1 MAQSTNE
8 HTVDACADQV
18 LGYVNFSDGK
28 HDPATFRAF
37 DRLFEKELSRRE
49 ALDCEASDA
58 QHVDRS
64 DEDSPSEANGKSN
77 GTAKNIPG
85 RSPSSCA
92 ADGVHHLLRQRL
104 VLLQETSEAFRD
116 SNQAKAALAVVF
128 EHLLPRYRIQH
139 SDLIFGHSYDFLFNS
154 FFVARAFEI
163 VLRLIVANTEE
174 TIGNKDLA
182 DSAFETFNDYLG
194 HRPIATLQTRKIEPY
209 REEWIRPIP
218 IFVRDAGFA
227 TSRYREI
234 AERAIQYLSET
245 DDSILHAAH
254 FDSDRLEELAIDPRS
269 FDFDHPANKRPNFHF
284 GQWDEHSVDNEGYF
298 HRFVVH
304 EVTLEALLERVEQAT
319 TDADNP
325 IDREEALAE
334 AGAVLAGTILMAA
347 GVSGRGPGA
356 FDSNTTLSTLLP
368 IIAAY
373 RDQFYAKLI
382 RTLPDSHRQRLQA
395 ELKSRQQPFGAARQA
410 LNASLS
416 QRRACQLVNCRLA
429 SIYARMGYPEAA
441 IKQLDTVAVA
451 SARIVCQV
459 DCLLGSIHLALRDR
473 DLAKAVKT
481 VPEAVSLLKRGIHC
495 GALVDPWNM
504 LGFDAN
510 YSLFPAL
517 ENTVRDHRV
526 YELVDLVERIFAV
539 CSELLSE
546 AAAQDDQQLYRSIRQ
561 EFLQLVEWWRQFA
574 AHEVSSIGAV
584 DPQEIFEAA
593 QLVAEALNL
602 WHKGGAETGDI
613 SFWSQHAQM
622 FDSPK
627 AYSLVVTALMQRGD
641 HQTANALLVHW
652 VSQAERVPLQM
663 GDSSFHQLV
672 EEWISVQKNS
682 LLTALASKKETLSV
696 TAPDKAIDPDA
707 TPEAIWNRIRKF
719 YDYIEANAGHYWDVP
734 EFRLMKA
741 TRHPE
746 DHNDSE
752 NGNLAFDGSDEDSS
766 DDDDDQKL
774 YQAAYDDV
782 TYTDSTDDGV
792 DGDVFG
798 ESDDETDVALEVEVE
813 RVLDRLE
820 FQETVAS
827 FWRVSSTV
835 PLPVTRPEDVTP
847 VVEKSLRNRRE
858 IVHSW
863 LAQAV
868 KHRDQL
874 TLLIESINR
883 YAIPATGSNQEAM
896 MRYDQ
901 HRALKEALL
910 EQTIHSSIETQS
922 AIRLLGSVIRA
933 IGYLLNQKPLNDHT
947 DAIEGTMPEGKDEE
961 YKTDN
966 SQLISVFSAVLLED
980 PKLVQEHFDG
990 FLQCVHRY
998 PLLYVPLARNGDPG
1012 SIVCART
1019 LQTHLLDLM
1028 HRMPALGLL
1037 TETCDLL
1044 KTALAME
1051 RNNPIGQGAVTEFDE
1066 LFKVGYTAMVH
1077 ALIRSGEQLRDDL
1090 VDADPEDL
1098 NDALVQEETQL
1109 FDCVQL
1115 LTEST
1120 LVHWLAHGETL
1131 RLSVLEKVFDSR
1143 ENGPWD
1149 KLVGFIQ
1156 EYGTGLFTQQFLHA
1170 GNLRGILHHGV
1181 ENWLEHAIE
1190 EPPEELDTRL
1200 FEDIGSRITLKKA
1213 TYYLTLILE
1222 AVIEN
1227 YNEYRDYNTTTTQ
1240 SDHGGSLYMLL
1251 DFLRLR
1257 GRYDRVSWKL
1267 RPVTWAHRILVREQ
1281 KNNVARNWRQS
1292 LLERVSGEADKFQG
1306 SYDKLRAKYSM
1317 QMASVGRRIE
1327 GRFVHQLQIDR
1338 LRAHVVPAMV
1348 DPTQRA
1354 SRRAFEKLS
1363 QEAQAFLRSTTGV
1376 GVDLPAWLAA
1386 MENEVEQFFIP
1397 DRFHTIGDQNSPI
1410 SIKPVAI
1417 AKLREQLETLLE
1429 DSRVE

>member
-1 MAQSTNE
+1 MVQSSHENSK
-8 HTVDACADQV
+8 DQCADQV
-18 LGYVNFSDGK
+18 LGYINFSDGN
-28 HDPATFRAF
+28 HDSATFMAI
-37 DRLFEKELSRRE
+37 DRLFQSQRSCCGSDQ
-49 ALDCEASDA
+49 AASLA
-58 QHVDRS
+58 
-64 DEDSPSEANGKSN
+64 DEDNPQNENANDLLEESATLDSQQN
-77 GTAKNIPG
+77 ELAPDFT
-85 RSPSSCA
+85 SSVA
-92 ADGVHHLLRQRL
+92 QRVHRFLKRRL
-104 VLLQETSEAFRD
+104 AHLQESSDAFRD
-116 SNQAKAALAVVF
+116 SSQASATLSIVF
-128 EHLLPRYRIQH
+128 DHLLPRYRKQH
-139 SDLIFGHSYDFLFNS
+139 ADLIFGQSNDFLFNS
-154 FFVARAFEI
+154 FFIARAIETTLRQIVARGEKPQDLQKIAEATFE
-163 VLRLIVANTEE
+163 
-174 TIGNKDLA
+174 K
-182 DSAFETFNDYLG
+182 FNDYIG
-194 HRPIATLQTRKIEPY
+194 HRPIATLETRKVEPY
-209 REEWIRPIP
+209 AQEWIRPIP
-218 IFVRDAGFA
+218 IFVRHAGLA
-227 TSRYREI
+227 SGCYQEI
-234 AERAIQYLSET
+234 TQRAIGYLSQT

-254 FDSDRLEELAIDPRS
+254 FDPQRLEELAIDPRA
-269 FDFDHPANKRPNFHF
+269 FDFDHPANKRPNYHF

-298 HRFVVH
+298 HRFVIH
-304 EVTLEALLERVEQAT
+304 EVTLEGLMARVQKVT
-319 TDADNP
+319 NDADNP
-325 IDREEALAE
+325 IDREEALSE

-368 IIAAY
+368 IIAGY
-373 RDQFYAKLI
+373 RDQFYTDLLRKL
-382 RTLPDSHRQRLQA
+382 PEKHRQRLQA

-410 LNASLS
+410 LNACLS
-416 QRRACQLVNCRLA
+416 QRRASQLVNCRLA
-429 SIYARMGYPEAA
+429 SIFARMGYPDAA
-441 IKQLDTVAVA
+441 IKQLDAVAVA
-451 SARIVCQV
+451 SVRMVCQV
-459 DCLLGSIHLALRDR
+459 DCLLGSIHLSLREGELQR
-473 DLAKAVKT
+473 AIQTVPKAV
-481 VPEAVSLLKRGIHC
+481 ELLKRGIHC
-495 GALVDPWNM
+495 GAIVDPWNI

-526 YELVDLVERIFAV
+526 FELVDLMERIFAV

-546 AAAQDDQQLYRSIRQ
+546 AAARDEQELYQSIRSN
-561 EFLQLVEWWRQFA
+561 FLQLVEWWRQFA

-602 WHKGGAETGDI
+602 WHKGGAETGDL
-613 SFWSQHAQM
+613 SFWSQHAQL

-627 AYSLVVTALMQRGD
+627 AYSLVISALMQRGD
-641 HQTANALLVHW
+641 YKTANALLVHW
-652 VSQAERVPLQM
+652 VSQADRIPLQM

-672 EEWISVQKNS
+672 DQWISVQKQS
-682 LLTALASKKETLSV
+682 LLTAFSPQKEGHSS
-696 TAPDKAIDPDA
+696 APDSKVTDLDA

-719 YDYIEANAGHYWDVP
+719 YDYIEANAGQYWNVP
-734 EFRLMKA
+734 EFRLMA
-741 TRHPE
+741 SSERRGESDRPDNE
-746 DHNDSE
+746 DRSPAGSE
-752 NGNLAFDGSDEDSS
+752 SDPF
-766 DDDDDQKL
+766 DDDDDQSL

-798 ESDDETDVALEVEVE
+798 ESDNETDAALEAEVD

-835 PLPVTRPEDVTP
+835 PLPVTRPEDLNP
-847 VVEKSLRNRRE
+847 VIEKSLRSRRE
-858 IVHSW
+858 IVRSW

-874 TLLIESINR
+874 TALIESINR
-883 YAIPATGSNQEAM
+883 YEIPTTGSNQEAM
-896 MRYDQ
+896 MQYDQ
-901 HRALKEALL
+901 HRAHKEALL
-910 EQTIHSSIETQS
+910 EQAIHSSIETQS

-933 IGYLLNQKPLNDHT
+933 IGYLLDRQPLNDQH
-947 DAIEGTMPEGKDEE
+947 DAVDGTMPEGKDDE
-961 YKTDN
+961 YASDN

-980 PKLVQEHFDG
+980 PKLVQEHFDA
-990 FLQCVHRY
+990 FLQCLHRY

-1019 LQTHLLDLM
+1019 LQTHLLDLL
-1028 HRMPALGLL
+1028 HRMPGLGLL
-1037 TETCDLL
+1037 SETCDLI

-1077 ALIRSGEQLRDDL
+1077 ALIRSSEQLRDDL
-1090 VDADPEDL
+1090 LDADPEDL
-1098 NDALVQEETQL
+1098 NNALVQAETQL

-1120 LVHWLAHGETL
+1120 LTHWLAHGETL

-1149 KLVGFIQ
+1149 KLVSFVQ

-1181 ENWLEHAIE
+1181 ENWLEEVSE
-1190 EPPEELDTRL
+1190 EPPEELNTRL
-1200 FEDIGSRITLKKA
+1200 FEDLGSRISIKKA
-1213 TYYLTLILE
+1213 AYYLQLIME

-1267 RPVTWAHRILVREQ
+1267 KPVTWAHRILVREQ
-1281 KNNVARNWRQS
+1281 KNNVARMWRKS
-1292 LLERVSGEADKFQG
+1292 LLERVSGEADKFQA
-1306 SYDKLRAKYSM
+1306 SYESLRKKYSM

-1338 LRAHVVPAMV
+1338 LRAQVIPAMA
-1348 DPTQRA
+1348 DPAERESQ
-1354 SRRAFEKLS
+1354 RAFEKLA

-1386 MENEVEQFFIP
+1386 LESEVEQFFIP
-1397 DRFHTIGDQNSPI
+1397 ERFRSIGDVHSPARM
-1410 SIKPVAI
+1410 KPTAI
-1417 AKLREQLETLLE
+1417 ADLRGQLETLLE
-1429 DSRVE
+1429 DSR